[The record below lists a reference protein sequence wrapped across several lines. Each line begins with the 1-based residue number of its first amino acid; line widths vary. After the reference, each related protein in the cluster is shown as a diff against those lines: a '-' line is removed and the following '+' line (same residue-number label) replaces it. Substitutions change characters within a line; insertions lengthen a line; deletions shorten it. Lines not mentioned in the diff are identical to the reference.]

1 MVVNVEK
8 NYAKFKKYIQNYI
21 KREGVNEFLEWL
33 DSSDMRVAPAS
44 TKYHMSCE
52 GGLCAHSL
60 NVFYRLIKLIQAEYP
75 EGTECPYSQE
85 SIALVALLHD
95 LAKVNYY
102 TISEKNVKNAQGQW
116 EKVPYYTVKDT
127 NDRLIFGSHSMNGY
141 YLASKFFKLTYDEEL
156 AILHHMGGLDT
167 TEDTITLKNTI
178 DAYKKSTLALLLHQ
192 ADMLATCIDELE
204 EETNE

>member
-8 NYAKFKKYIQNYI
+8 NYAKFRKYIQNYI
-21 KREGVNEFLEWL
+21 KREGVEEFLEWL
-33 DSSDMRVAPAS
+33 DTSDMKIAPAS

-102 TISEKNVKNAQGQW
+102 MISEKNVKNAQGVW

-127 NDRLIFGSHSMNGY
+127 KDRLIFGSHSMNGY

-192 ADMLATCIDELE
+192 ADMMATCIDELE
-204 EETNE
+204 EESNE

>member
-8 NYAKFKKYIQNYI
+8 NYAKFRKYIQNYI
-21 KREGVNEFLEWL
+21 KREGVEEFLEWL
-33 DSSDMRVAPAS
+33 DTSDMKIAPAS

-102 TISEKNVKNAQGQW
+102 MISEKNVKNAQGVW
-116 EKVPYYTVKDT
+116 EKVPYYAVKDT
-127 NDRLIFGSHSMNGY
+127 KDRLIFGSHSMNGY

-192 ADMLATCIDELE
+192 ADMMATCIDELE
-204 EETNE
+204 EESNE